1 MLTSSKLVRTSSNQA
16 FVAADSVLRL
26 ASATASSGLLRAL
39 FAMANAFSASGPKLS
54 AEAWGKK
61 APLVPSMNWVTTLFA
76 MAMMARQGTMPKTM
90 RPMPTAT
97 WPEDM
102 QNAPAATRHAV
113 KPARLAT
120 LDQLAFSTGVFP
132 AFFMRS
138 S

>member
-1 MLTSSKLVRTSSNQA
+1 
-16 FVAADSVLRL
+16 
-26 ASATASSGLLRAL
+26 
-39 FAMANAFSASGPKLS
+39 MANALSASGPKLS
-54 AEAWGKK
+54 AEAWGKE

-76 MAMMARQGTMPKTM
+76 MAMMARQGTMPKMM

-102 QNAPAATRHAV
+102 QNAPAATRHAM